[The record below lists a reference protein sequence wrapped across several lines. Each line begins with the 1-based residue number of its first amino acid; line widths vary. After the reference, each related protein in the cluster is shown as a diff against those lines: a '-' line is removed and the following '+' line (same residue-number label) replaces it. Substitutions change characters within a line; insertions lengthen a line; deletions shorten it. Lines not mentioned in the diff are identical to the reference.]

1 MNSFKYLIPLLVA
14 PILSIAKTANI
25 KAYGLQISLE
35 PTTTS
40 DGTSV
45 FFSTYDG
52 NSGSPLGLSSNISN
66 GEFKPQSRG
75 SSIFVADYAATDGYK
90 IQEYGTVS
98 LQIPSED
105 LDSNGVHDWLQ
116 KENSVYKNVSG
127 STTLH
132 WVESGWETG
141 NYSITGTLYRAS
153 GATTGTYS
161 FTLSYGGYS
170 FAVNGKFYLSY
181 FEGSLGYE
189 NESFTASLETQGS
202 DGASYSLSGTSTY
215 SVNSSN
221 HLILNQTTFTSTEGN
236 VIMKTATLTPDGST
250 FSGEIELHDGEP
262 DTSWADYTDWYLEIV
277 DTSDE
282 DQDGIPDLVDTSVKS
297 LITEEIQL
305 NGWNYHAWPWVYS
318 VTFDNWFYYSNSS
331 NGLQTVWSNY
341 HKQWYYWNTDIQSW
355 STAAN

>member
-98 LQIPSED
+98 LDIPSED

-116 KENSVYKNVSG
+116 KENSVYKMFLVQ
-127 STTLH
+127 LH
-132 WVESGWETG
+132 YIGLKVDGKQATILLPELYTG
-141 NYSITGTLYRAS
+141 H
-153 GATTGTYS
+153 
-161 FTLSYGGYS
+161 
-170 FAVNGKFYLSY
+170 
-181 FEGSLGYE
+181 
-189 NESFTASLETQGS
+189 QGQPQ
-202 DGASYSLSGTSTY
+202 G
-215 SVNSSN
+215 
-221 HLILNQTTFTSTEGN
+221 LILLPFPMA
-236 VIMKTATLTPDGST
+236 VIPS
-250 FSGEIELHDGEP
+250 P
-262 DTSWADYTDWYLEIV
+262 
-277 DTSDE
+277 
-282 DQDGIPDLVDTSVKS
+282 
-297 LITEEIQL
+297 
-305 NGWNYHAWPWVYS
+305 
-318 VTFDNWFYYSNSS
+318 
-331 NGLQTVWSNY
+331 
-341 HKQWYYWNTDIQSW
+341 
-355 STAAN
+355 

>member
-1 MNSFKYLIPLLVA
+1 MNIFKYLIPLLVA

-40 DGTSV
+40 YGTSV

-98 LQIPSED
+98 LDIPSED